1 MPTAISW
8 ERATVTSSDRVSA
21 RCEELLDTRPETL
34 REAARD
40 FGGLVHAP
48 PLGVLRPRSAAEIKD
63 ALAYAGPRG
72 IPVAAR
78 SGGHSL
84 YGQGQADGG
93 IVLDLGE
100 LSAVGPVT
108 GDRVEVRAGA
118 LWRDVLAAT
127 LPHGLAPPVLTD
139 YLGAGVGGV
148 LSAGGLGGASHRHGL
163 VADSVLELEVV
174 TGAGEHL
181 VCSPDRHGALFHA
194 VPAGL
199 GQVAVIVRATL
210 RLAPAPALVRRYC
223 LYYPDLDGYLSDQHL
238 LATDR
243 RFAYLEGQARPLEDT
258 AGGWHY
264 MVEAVA
270 AHQGPT
276 PPDDT
281 ALLADL
287 SFDSAEITD
296 LGYAEFADRVAED
309 EEILRASGE
318 WLHPHP
324 WLNLLLPEDTAAS
337 VVTDVLADPA
347 FTDLRENG
355 LVLLYPLLTRTLR
368 APLFRRPHG
377 EVVLLLA
384 LLRTAAPGAADPMVA
399 ANRTAFEYAR
409 AKGAVAYPVNAL
421 PMSPADWREHY
432 GSQWGTLAEAKSV
445 HDPHGVLGRGHG
457 LWL

>member
-1 MPTAISW
+1 M
-8 ERATVTSSDRVSA
+8 TSSDRVSA
-21 RCEELLDTRPETL
+21 RFSELLDTRPETL
-34 REAARD
+34 REAAED
-40 FGGLVHAP
+40 FGHLVSAP
-48 PLGVLRPRSAAEIKD
+48 PLGVLRPRSAAEVRD

-78 SGGHSL
+78 AGGHSM
-84 YGQGQADGG
+84 YGQGQARGG
-93 IVLDLGE
+93 FVLDLRE
-100 LSAVGPVT
+100 LSAVGPVA

-127 LPHGLAPPVLTD
+127 LPYGLAPPVLTD

-148 LSAGGLGGASHRHGL
+148 LSVGGLGGASHRHGL

-181 VCSPDRHGALFHA
+181 VCSPEHHGALFHA
-194 VPAGL
+194 VLAGL

-210 RLAPAPALVRRYC
+210 RLSPAPALVRRYC
-223 LYYPDLDGYLSDQHL
+223 LYYPDLDTYLADQHL

-243 RFAYLEGQARPLEDT
+243 RFDHLEGQARPAEDTAEDT
-258 AGGWHY
+258 AGGWTY

-276 PPDDT
+276 PPDDR
-281 ALLADL
+281 LLLGDL
-287 SFDSAEITD
+287 SFATSESTD
-296 LGYAEFADRVAED
+296 LGYAEFANRVATD
-309 EEILRASGE
+309 EEILRATGE

-337 VVTDVLADPA
+337 VVTGILADPGYR
-347 FTDLRENG
+347 DLRAGG

-368 APLFRRPHG
+368 APLFRRPRG
-377 EVVLLLA
+377 EVVHLLA
-384 LLRTAAPGAADPMVA
+384 LLRTAAPGTADPMVA
-399 ANRTAFEYAR
+399 ANRRAYEYAR

-432 GSQWGTLAEAKSV
+432 GSQWSTLAEAKSV
-445 HDPHGVLGRGHG
+445 HDPHGILGRGHG
-457 LWL
+457 LWGPS

>member
-1 MPTAISW
+1 M
-8 ERATVTSSDRVSA
+8 TSSDRASA
-21 RCEELLDTRPETL
+21 RFEELLDTRPETL
-34 REAARD
+34 REAAQD
-40 FGGLVHAP
+40 FGHLVHSP
-48 PLGVLRPRSAAEIKD
+48 PLGVLRPRSAAEVRD
-63 ALAYAGPRG
+63 ALVYAGPRG

-78 SGGHSL
+78 AGGHSL
-84 YGQGQADGG
+84 YGQGQARGG

-100 LSAVGPVT
+100 LSAVGPVA

-127 LPHGLAPPVLTD
+127 LPYGLAPPVLTD

-148 LSAGGLGGASHRHGL
+148 LSVGGLGGASHRHGL

-181 VCSPDRHGALFHA
+181 VCSPDHHGALFHT
-194 VPAGL
+194 VLAGL

-210 RLAPAPALVRRYC
+210 RLTPAPALVRRYC
-223 LYYPDLDGYLSDQHL
+223 LYYPDLDAYLSDQRL

-243 RFAYLEGQARPLEDT
+243 RFRYLEGQARPVEDT
-258 AGGWHY
+258 ADGWHY
-264 MVEAVA
+264 MVEALA

-276 PPDDT
+276 PPDDGK
-281 ALLADL
+281 LLGDL
-287 SFDSAEITD
+287 SFGTAETED
-296 LGYAEFADRVAED
+296 LDYAEFANRVAAD
-309 EEILRASGE
+309 EETLRASGE

-337 VVTDVLADPA
+337 VVTDILADPA
-347 FTDLRENG
+347 FADLRENG
-355 LVLLYPLLTRTLR
+355 LALLYPLLTRTLW
-368 APLFRRPHG
+368 APLFRRPRG
-377 EVVLLLA
+377 EVVHLLA
-384 LLRTAAPGAADPMVA
+384 LLRTAAPGEADPMVA
-399 ANRTAFEYAR
+399 ANRRAYEYAR
-409 AKGAVAYPVNAL
+409 AKGAVAYPANAL

-457 LWL
+457 LWTPS

>member
-1 MPTAISW
+1 M
-8 ERATVTSSDRVSA
+8 TSSDRVSA
-21 RCEELLDTRPETL
+21 PFVELLDTRPETL
-34 REAARD
+34 REAAED
-40 FGGLVHAP
+40 FGHLVCAP
-48 PLGVLRPRSAAEIKD
+48 PLGVLRPRSAAEVED

-78 SGGHSL
+78 AGGHSM
-84 YGQGQADGG
+84 YGQGQAPGG
-93 IVLDLGE
+93 IVLDLRE

-108 GDRVEVRAGA
+108 GDRVEVEAGA
-118 LWRDVLAAT
+118 LWRDVLTAT
-127 LPHGLAPPVLTD
+127 LPYGLAPPVLTD

-148 LSAGGLGGASHRHGL
+148 LSVGGLGGAGHRHGL

-181 VCSPDRHGALFHA
+181 VCSPERHGALFHT
-194 VPAGL
+194 VLAGL

-210 RLAPAPALVRRYC
+210 RLSPAPALVRRYC
-223 LYYPDLDGYLSDQHL
+223 LYYPDLDAYLSDQRL
-238 LATDR
+238 LATDG
-243 RFAYLEGQARPLEDT
+243 RFGYLEGQARPVEDT
-258 AGGWHY
+258 ADGWRY

-281 ALLADL
+281 ALLGDL
-287 SFDSAEITD
+287 SFGTAEIED
-296 LGYAEFADRVAED
+296 LGYAEFADRVAVD
-309 EEILRASGE
+309 EETLRASGE

-337 VVTDVLADPA
+337 VVTGILADPA

-368 APLFRRPHG
+368 APLFRRPRG
-377 EVVLLLA
+377 EVVHLLA
-384 LLRTAAPGAADPMVA
+384 LLRTAVPGAADPMVA
-399 ANRTAFEYAR
+399 ANRRAYEYAR
-409 AKGAVAYPVNAL
+409 AEGAVAYPANAL
-421 PMSPADWREHY
+421 PMSAADWREHY
-432 GSQWGTLAEAKSV
+432 GSLWGTLAGAKAV

-457 LWL
+457 MWQ